1 MAWQGFSNDNAPE
14 AFGAMVRR
22 QGASGGGGFR
32 RPGGGYDGGGI
43 NPGGMYGD
51 GGPIQGGPGS
61 PPRPDTTGG
70 MGPDPA
76 DGSRFRR
83 PGGGYDG
90 SGINPGGMYGGSPIQ
105 GGPFGPP
112 RPDMTGGPVGDPAYP
127 AKPGGRPWSYENRS
141 EQQRPGGGYGPY
153 GGYGTPPGNGG
164 IIPPGPH
171 GGGPKGFPGMD
182 GGSEVGSNPD
192 QRPMPIPDP
201 RFPRNQPGMTRNQ
214 WQQNRLGNAP
224 RLPIE
229 NPINPT
235 EDWLGRSNGAPQG
248 WNWSR

>member
-32 RPGGGYDGGGI
+32 RPGGGYDGSGVTP
-43 NPGGMYGD
+43 PG
-51 GGPIQGGPGS
+51 
-61 PPRPDTTGG
+61 
-70 MGPDPA
+70 PA
-76 DGSRFRR
+76 
-83 PGGGYDG
+83 GGGYVPGRMDG
-90 SGINPGGMYGGSPIQ
+90 IIPPGPHGGGPAGFSGIDGFDGRGVPQPDPVLRGGEG
-105 GGPFGPP
+105 
-112 RPDMTGGPVGDPAYP
+112 
-127 AKPGGRPWSYENRS
+127 
-141 EQQRPGGGYGPY
+141 GPY
-153 GGYGTPPGNGG
+153 GMQPSKSGLPPMHNPEWFGLGG
-164 IIPPGPH
+164 VVPPGPH

-182 GGSEVGSNPD
+182 GGSEVGSKAD

-224 RLPIE
+224 RLPVE